1 MHRPPNRHLFAQ
13 RVREHST
20 HPLRTRSC
28 ADANAVARGGLAAH
42 EQTAR
47 SVASAVPSVF
57 ASHVIQDVRP
67 LRALLASPFALRAAL
82 DSGRTL
88 SLHSAWTRAT
98 VSPLFHRR
106 VRRQQH
112 SHQSRL
118 QASADRLTR
127 LPRSSPPSIIYKD
140 CFFERTSSSH
150 RTALLR
156 RRVLLHLC
164 SLQRLRQR
172 HPPPRLQHPLPL
184 SCQR

>member
-1 MHRPPNRHLFAQ
+1 MHRPPNRHLPEQ
-13 RVREHST
+13 RSRARDAHRS
-20 HPLRTRSC
+20 RTMIEV
-28 ADANAVARGGLAAH
+28 DANAIARGGLAAH
-42 EQTAR
+42 ERTVR
-47 SVASAVPSVF
+47 SVASAGQPVF

-67 LRALLASPFALRAAL
+67 LRALPASHFALRAAF

-106 VRRQQH
+106 VLRQQH

-118 QASADRLTR
+118 QDSADRLTR
-127 LPRSSPPSIIYKD
+127 LPRSSPPSITYKD
-140 CFFERTSSSH
+140 CFFERTSSPH